1 MMPDYNRLKK
11 LKLILFDL
19 DGTLLNEHG
28 MIGDK
33 SKEFVKKLSPLGVQ
47 FTFASGRLH
56 SALTEYAK
64 ELDIKTPL
72 ISLDG
77 ALIKSHPEGKVLF
90 ESFVPEKYTLKS
102 IQYADKLMLRIALCH
117 ADAIYYTEHNSLIP
131 ALVDKFGAR
140 FEEVDSYNRYLS
152 KTLEVVFVSESK
164 DYLKH
169 VEKHLNF
176 PYSFGLTTSY
186 TKSYNSQGMYYLE
199 VRKKGSTK
207 ATGLAYL
214 LKRLKIKITETA
226 VMGDW
231 YNDREL
237 FATKAYKV
245 AMTNAVNELKNLS
258 DYVTDKSNND
268 DGVGDFLEMVYNAK
282 TK

>member
-1 MMPDYNRLKK
+1 MTADYARLKK

-19 DGTLLNEHG
+19 DGTLLDENG
-28 MIGDK
+28 KIGNK
-33 SKEFVKKLSPLGVQ
+33 SKEFVKKLEPLGVQ

-56 SALTEYAK
+56 SALTDYAT
-64 ELDIKTPL
+64 ELGVKTPL

-90 ESFVPEKYTLKS
+90 ESFVPEKYILKS
-102 IQYADKLMLRIALCH
+102 IEYSDKLMLKIALCH

-131 ALVDKFGAR
+131 TLVDKFGAR
-140 FEEVDSYNRYLS
+140 FEEVESYRPYLD

-169 VEKHLNF
+169 VENRLNF

-186 TKSYNSQGMYYLE
+186 TKSYNSPGMYYLE

-207 ATGLAYL
+207 ATGLDNL
-214 LKRLKIKITETA
+214 LKRLKIKVTETA
-226 VMGDW
+226 VLGDW

-237 FATKAYKV
+237 FTTKAYKV
-245 AMTNAVNELKNLS
+245 AMANAVNELKNLA
-258 DYVTDKSNND
+258 DYITEKPNSQ
-268 DGVGDFLEMVYNAK
+268 DGVGDFLEMVYKAK
-282 TK
+282 T